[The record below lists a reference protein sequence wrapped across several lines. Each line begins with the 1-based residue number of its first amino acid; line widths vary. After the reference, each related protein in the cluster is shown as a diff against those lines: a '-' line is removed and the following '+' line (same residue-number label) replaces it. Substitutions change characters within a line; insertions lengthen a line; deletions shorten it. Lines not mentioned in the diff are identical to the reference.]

1 MHVWKVLISSKPD
14 SDTLSLHQG
23 LAPGL
28 QDFQEMVMETL
39 GYNTE
44 KGHPHDFVLSAVCPD
59 RLLLTRKGCM
69 EKALHEAVTV

>member
-44 KGHPHDFVLSAVCPD
+44 KGHPHDFVPRQATGTKM
-59 RLLLTRKGCM
+59 LTGKGCM